1 MLKILFSFVCIFTTI
16 IGTGRLK
23 LLERFDKNIENE
35 VIVNSTEEIQNEAQK
50 PETIQNTVVEN
61 NKNNSSSSNSIK
73 QETTTNEK
81 QDDIIKSEE
90 SSNIQINENTIDN
103 VESTTNNGS
112 QEIEEEVDNIVEN
125 EPIVEEKKIEYVY
138 NKTETDRMI
147 NAVNEIAKQN
157 ANLWAED
164 GGKLYRVEVNSEAMK
179 GNYFSPYRDN
189 QIAAKV
195 LNTFSVTFYVY
206 AVDYTVNGTVQHTRY
221 YISVAQ
227 Y

>member
-1 MLKILFSFVCIFTTI
+1 MLKILFSFVCIITTI
-16 IGTGRLK
+16 IGTARLK
-23 LLERFDKNIENE
+23 LIEGFDNKIENE
-35 VIVNSTEEIQNEAQK
+35 IIVKNTEEIQNYIQGTE
-50 PETIQNTVVEN
+50 PIQNKVIEN
-61 NKNNSSSSNSIK
+61 NKENSFSSNVAK
-73 QETTTNEK
+73 QEITNNENKGHTTEK
-81 QDDIIKSEE
+81 EE
-90 SSNIQINENTIDN
+90 SNNIIINDNTTDE
-103 VESTTNNGS
+103 VQVSDS
-112 QEIEEEVDNIVEN
+112 QEQEKEVDNVVKN
-125 EPIVEEKKIEYVY
+125 EPMVEEKKIEYVY
-138 NKTETDRMI
+138 NKAETDRMI

-164 GGKLYRVEVNSEAMK
+164 GSKIYRVEVNSNAMQ

-189 QIAAKV
+189 QIAVKV